1 MGDEWFKSCRP
12 KDYYDQFLIEG
23 IYPDGRSTSAF
34 NPLLFKGGVAVSCTV
49 QASLALC
56 HDGPLISCE
65 VDACASVSQADI
77 SDVTDMINQL
87 FNNDALSTRTALL
100 VKGVDNEMSMT
111 WELTLQ
117 MQILNSDGPI
127 LDAIVC
133 AASAALADVRLPTVK
148 LDHAKEDE
156 SPIQQEE
163 ISVLDE
169 VSPLR
174 LAASPVAITFFVFQS
189 ASKDF
194 VLVDP
199 PQDLVEHCAARISMV
214 TDGKNILMMRTRGML
229 TNENLL
235 SSVSTMAERR
245 HRTVMETMRAA
256 VAQ

>member
-1 MGDEWFKSCRP
+1 
-12 KDYYDQFLIEG
+12 
-23 IYPDGRSTSAF
+23 
-34 NPLLFKGGVAVSCTV
+34 
-49 QASLALC
+49 
-56 HDGPLISCE
+56 
-65 VDACASVSQADI
+65 
-77 SDVTDMINQL
+77 
-87 FNNDALSTRTALL
+87 
-100 VKGVDNEMSMT
+100 
-111 WELTLQ
+111 
-117 MQILNSDGPI
+117 
-127 LDAIVC
+127 VC

-156 SPIQQEE
+156 SPIQQQE

-169 VSPLR
+169 VSPLK
-174 LAASPVAITFFVFQS
+174 LAGSPVAITFFVVQS

-245 HRTVMETMRAA
+245 HRSVMETMRAA